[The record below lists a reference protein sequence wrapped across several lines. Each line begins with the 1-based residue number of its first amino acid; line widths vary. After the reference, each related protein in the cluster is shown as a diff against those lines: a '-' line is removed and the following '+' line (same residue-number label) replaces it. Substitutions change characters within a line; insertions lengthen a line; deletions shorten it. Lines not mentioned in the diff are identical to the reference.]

1 MALKSLGHISGRLH
15 FLAQNQVTAQAVKAI
30 YSQEDYWR
38 NLTIWPQSDMSR
50 CFSKRST
57 GLALKGQKETPGA
70 TLAQGLYREL
80 KVSINMYLPNLPT
93 ELLYIPTKTT
103 CFL

>member
-57 GLALKGQKETPGA
+57 DYRWKGKKKPLGLH
-70 TLAQGLYREL
+70 
-80 KVSINMYLPNLPT
+80 LPRG
-93 ELLYIPTKTT
+93 YIGS
-103 CFL
+103 